1 MSAYVGRFAPT
12 PSGALHLGSL
22 VTALGSWLDA
32 RAAGGRWALRIDDL
46 DRPRVRPGATDE
58 ILRQLES
65 HGLCWDG
72 RVRRQSEHI
81 EEYEAALARLRDM
94 GSVYAC
100 RCTRAELARQGAQA
114 DADAEG
120 ETAYPGTCREV
131 RWPDDDAA
139 LRVRVDDATH
149 APVGG
154 DFVVRRRD
162 GQIGYQLACA
172 VDEHAMG
179 ITDVVRG
186 ADLVQSGLR
195 QSWLLRTLGLPL
207 PRYRHLPLVLS
218 PGGQKLSKRTESE
231 PLQIEQAPANLV
243 LALRLLGQRA
253 PDEGADRQVDALLRH
268 ATSHWAPERIPS
280 GPVRMT

>member
-58 ILRQLES
+58 ILRQLEY
-65 HGLCWDG
+65 HGLWWDG
-72 RVRRQSEHI
+72 AIRHQSEHI
-81 EEYEAALARLRDM
+81 EEYEAALAHLRDM
-94 GSVYAC
+94 HRLYAC
-100 RCTRAELARQGAQA
+100 RCTRAELARLSAPV

-120 ETAYPGTCREV
+120 EPAYPGTCREAG
-131 RWPDDDAA
+131 WPDGDAA
-139 LRVRVDDATH
+139 LRVRVDDASQP
-149 APVGG
+149 AVGG

-195 QSWLLRTLGLPL
+195 QSWLLRTLGLPR
-207 PRYRHLPLVLS
+207 PRHRHLPLVLS
-218 PGGQKLSKRTESE
+218 RDGQKLSKRTESE
-231 PLQIEQAPANLV
+231 PLQIDQAPANLV
-243 LALRLLGQRA
+243 LALRLLGQRT
-253 PDEGADRQVDALLRH
+253 PDDAGDRQVEALLRH
-268 ATSHWAPERIPS
+268 ATLHWAPERIPS
-280 GPVRMT
+280 GPVGMT